1 MLCLQPCRAGELE
14 AFTEAAIR
22 DAERR
27 MAAALAGGSVSAVA
41 LAAIKAPA
49 EDAVARCG
57 GFLRGLLCL
66 AAMRER
72 IEEARATLTCLS
84 LLRVEQQSPEMGL
97 GVRVACAVARGTLV
111 TFYGCDHGRAA
122 GHVFS
127 LTATGVEAQAAL
139 QRHAMQ
145 PNFRDDELELIAS
158 AECDDAAMLGHMV
171 NDGALPDGNWDVF
184 VAELT
189 ALPHAAQRAALCAA
203 LLEYQRRGALFW
215 NCRFHAV
222 PEGPVQLEATR
233 DIAAGEWLSVSYGL
247 SYVLQLHNAVLVPV
261 LIELLPSMRAEI
273 AALGVGQFSC
283 VDEGEAVLCTRY

>member
-1 MLCLQPCRAGELE
+1 MLFLQPCRADELE

-22 DAERR
+22 DAEQR
-27 MAAALAGGSVSAVA
+27 MAAALAGGSVSAAA
-41 LAAIKAPA
+41 LAAIKTPA
-49 EDAVARCG
+49 EDAVTHCRH
-57 GFLRGLLCL
+57 FLAGLLRL

-72 IEEARATLTCLS
+72 IEQARETLTCLP
-84 LLRVEQQSPEMGL
+84 LLRVEQQSLEMGL
-97 GVRVACAVARGTLV
+97 GVRVAGAVARGTLV

-158 AECDDAAMLGHMV
+158 AECDDTAMLGHMV
-171 NDGALPDGNWDVF
+171 NDGALPSGDWAAF
-184 VAELT
+184 VAQLT
-189 ALPHAAQRAALCAA
+189 AAPHAALRAAL
-203 LLEYQRRGALFW
+203 LDYQRRGALCW
-215 NCRFHAV
+215 NCRHHAV
-222 PEGPVQLEATR
+222 PGGPVQLEATR

-247 SYVLQLHNAVLVPV
+247 SYVLELHNSTLVPMLV
-261 LIELLPSMRAEI
+261 ELLPSMRDEI